1 MNQIRKMIEMVRA
14 EVTAPGINQRR
25 GNWNEQGNC
34 CMGSRIGHVL
44 GLKPGF
50 LYMEGVDEWARRM
63 GVNRAQVIAMLQDA
77 GAGHDPLGP
86 DRWPECPAAVWR
98 KLAEIKALPVLPG
111 RDLSRLNLAGADLAG
126 MDLQEIRLDGCN
138 LRDAR
143 LDNGDLS
150 FSRMR
155 EANLRNASIRY
166 VNLAGADLTDADLT
180 LADLAESNLRGT
192 QLDGASLAM
201 AKLKQTQLGGKTQPD
216 ERRNKRRS

>member
-1 MNQIRKMIEMVRA
+1 MNQIREMIEMVRE

-25 GNWNEQGNC
+25 GNWNEQGDC
-34 CMGSRIGHVL
+34 CMGSRIGHAL

-50 LYMEGVDEWARRM
+50 FYMEGVDEWARRM
-63 GVNRAQVIAMLQDA
+63 GLNRAQVIAMLQDA

-86 DRWPECPAAVWR
+86 DRWPECPEAVWR
-98 KLAEIKALPVLPG
+98 KLAEIQSPPILSG

-126 MDLQEIRLDGCN
+126 MDLQQIRLDRCN

-143 LDNGDLS
+143 LDNADLS

-155 EANLRNASIRY
+155 EANLRNASIRC
-166 VNLAGADLTDADLT
+166 VNLAGADLTK
-180 LADLAESNLRGT
+180 SNLRGT
-192 QLDGASLAM
+192 RLDRASLAM

-216 ERRNKRRS
+216 VRRNKRRG

>member
-1 MNQIRKMIEMVRA
+1 MNQIKEMIEMVRA

-25 GNWNEQGNC
+25 GNWNEQGDC
-34 CMGSRIGHVL
+34 CMGSRIGHAL

-50 LYMEGVDEWARRM
+50 FYMEGIDEWARQM
-63 GVNRAQVIAMLQDA
+63 GINRAQVIAMLQDA

-86 DRWPECPAAVWR
+86 DRWPESPGAVWR
-98 KLAEIKALPVLPG
+98 KLAEIQAPPVLSG

-126 MDLQEIRLDGCN
+126 MDLQEVRLDGCN

-155 EANLRNASIRY
+155 ETNLRNASIRC
-166 VNLAGADLTDADLT
+166 VNLAGADLTEADLT
-180 LADLAESNLRGT
+180 MADLAKSNLQGT
-192 QLDGASLAM
+192 RLDGASLAM
-201 AKLKQTQLGGKTQPD
+201 ANLKQTRLGGKA
-216 ERRNKRRS
+216 